1 MSLRPLLLALPILL
15 AAAAPAAAQ
24 QPDPAFVFV
33 VATGERGL
41 ECGLLAPWES
51 EVILTETGRIMAGL
65 SDTQRQIVAEA
76 AAAQADATPCDDPAL
91 TGWIAGA
98 RPGIIGEWL
107 SPHLALFHALASMQ
121 PLPAEFAA
129 AIGDVD
135 LAAANAAIE
144 AQFAAFNGEHV
155 RPEGALDWPA
165 FQTMIDGVAEQIVDA
180 AEGRAGGPF
189 TAGESVTYIDDA
201 ATIVLLWLADRD

>member
-1 MSLRPLLLALPILL
+1 MSLRSLFLALPILL
-15 AAAAPAAAQ
+15 AAAPAVAQ

-51 EVILTETGRIMAGL
+51 EVILTETGRMMAGL
-65 SDTQRQIVAEA
+65 SDAQRQIVADA

-91 TGWIAGA
+91 TGWITGA
-98 RPGIIGEWL
+98 RPGIIREWL
-107 SPHLALFHALASMQ
+107 SPHLALFHALAAMQ
-121 PLPAEFAA
+121 SPPAEFAA
-129 AIGDVD
+129 ATGGAD
-135 LAAANAAIE
+135 LIAANAAIE
-144 AQFAAFNGEHV
+144 AQFAIFADEHV

-165 FQTMIDGVAEQIVDA
+165 FQTTIDGVAQQIADA
-180 AEGRAGGPF
+180 ADGREGGPF
-189 TAGESVTYIDDA
+189 TAGESVAYIDDA